1 MRGLFKKGR
10 NEGTQVTKE
19 QVMEA
24 LSHVIEPELRRD
36 LVSLNMVRDVVV
48 DNGVVRFTVV
58 LTTPACPLRSRIEQE
73 CREAVMAV
81 PGVRQVEVNFTAN
94 VVRDTR
100 VSNLNIRNIVAVAS
114 GKGGVGKSTVAVN
127 LAIALAQEGA
137 AVGLLD
143 ADIYGPNVP
152 LMLGVNHLPP
162 PEGGKVVPAEA
173 YGVRVMSIGF
183 LVAPDQ
189 PVIWRGPMLHTALR
203 QFLGDVQ
210 WGELDYLIVD
220 MPPGTG
226 DVQLSLAQHTTL
238 SGGVIV
244 TTPQDVALADAR
256 KGLATFQK
264 LNVPVLGIIENMS
277 YFVAPDTGQ
286 RYAIFG
292 SGGGRR
298 YAQEIGV
305 PFLGEVPIDPRIA
318 EGGDTGTP
326 IVIAAPESEAAQALR
341 HIARQVA
348 ARLSVINVQREPE
361 GLIGVG
367 DIPVVQDR

>member
-10 NEGTQVTKE
+10 DEAQVTEK
-19 QVMEA
+19 QVLEA
-24 LSHVIEPELRRD
+24 LSHVIEPELGRD
-36 LVSLNMVRDVVV
+36 LVSLNMVRDIEIE
-48 DNGVVRFTVV
+48 NGAVRFTVV
-58 LTTPACPLRSRIEQE
+58 LTTPACPLRNRIERE

-100 VSNLNIRNIVAVAS
+100 VANLNIRNIVAVAS

-152 LMLGVNHLPP
+152 LMMGVRALPP
-162 PEGGKVVPAEA
+162 PAGGKVVPAEA

-183 LVAPDQ
+183 LVPPDQ

-203 QFLGDVQ
+203 QFLADVL

-226 DVQLSLAQHTTL
+226 DVQLSLAQHTSL

-264 LNVPVLGIIENMS
+264 LEVPVLGIIENMS
-277 YFVAPDTGQ
+277 YFVAPDTGK
-286 RYAIFG
+286 RYHIFG

-298 YAQEIGV
+298 YAEEIGV

-326 IVIAAPESEAAQALR
+326 ILVAAPESEAAQALR
-341 HIARQVA
+341 DVARQVA

-367 DIPVVQDR
+367 DIPVVEDR